1 MWSSRFWDF
10 TDNQRGFQGCASGKE
25 LACQC
30 RRHKRCGFD
39 PWVGKIPS
47 KRKWQFSPVFLPV
60 EDERMRL
67 LDGITDSMDMSLSK
81 LRELVM
87 DRAAWQATVH
97 GVAKS
102 QTRLK
107 CLNTFTDNKSG
118 RSTEYYKFLFSF
130 CGCLVAKS
138 VLLFVTL

>member
-87 DRAAWQATVH
+87 DRAAWCAAIH
-97 GVAKS
+97 DVA
-102 QTRLK
+102 
-107 CLNTFTDNKSG
+107 
-118 RSTEYYKFLFSF
+118 
-130 CGCLVAKS
+130 
-138 VLLFVTL
+138 